1 MLNSVPMLMERESDE
16 TLAHNEGNLSATMI
30 LTVKGKR
37 VNIRKKALSHYR
49 KPGQQIVCVFCGFG
63 IEDVLEV
70 AHLDTDRTNNDHTN
84 WAFLC
89 PTCHRMHDLGLIPTQ
104 TIRDMRDQPK
114 TVNWKLLMKDAGAKA
129 AVSRGKTLKK
139 QKRQVAAKK
148 AVATRGKNAANKTP
162 AG

>member
-1 MLNSVPMLMERESDE
+1 VPIETESDE
-16 TLAHNEGNLSATMI
+16 TLAHNEGSLSAAMI
-30 LTVKGKR
+30 LTTKGKR
-37 VNIRKKALSHYR
+37 VNIRRKAIEHYR
-49 KPGQQIVCVFCGFG
+49 KPGQRIVCVYCGFG

-114 TVNWKLLMKDAGAKA
+114 TVNWRLLMKDAGAKA
-129 AVSRGKTLKK
+129 AASRRTTVQK
-139 QKRQVAAKK
+139 QKRQMAAKK
-148 AVATRGKNAANKTP
+148 AVATRRENATNNTP
-162 AG
+162 AS